1 MARCVCVRNTCSAGT
16 ALLVGALGQ
25 PSRHSGLVRRA
36 ATRVA
41 RYRGRWYKRET
52 RSARA
57 LHAGTAGPSRSLRAG
72 KGVRKH
78 ALVRWRPSQMH
89 TDAIRNEAPHLPQR
103 HDEGVPQAALV
114 LYLPLHVHQIVAD
127 LRAAISAQ
135 ILLPLYA
142 RTRMTRQGAAQ
153 AQSRPGE
160 RGNPLGA
167 TPWRSK
173 AARAG
178 RAQIRRAAAA

>member
-1 MARCVCVRNTCSAGT
+1 M
-16 ALLVGALGQ
+16 
-25 PSRHSGLVRRA
+25 
-36 ATRVA
+36 
-41 RYRGRWYKRET
+41 
-52 RSARA
+52 
-57 LHAGTAGPSRSLRAG
+57 
-72 KGVRKH
+72 RKH

-160 RGNPLGA
+160 CETLWEQRRGEARQHGQA
-167 TPWRSK
+167 AHK
-173 AARAG
+173 FAARQQLDRDLHRRVAPQVERLDHNAESALPE
-178 RAQIRRAAAA
+178 RASLRGETPGSAPRAAWPHALVPRLRDGDAWRGTRACT